1 MSDRLK
7 GRIALITGA
16 SRGLGQAI
24 ALAYAREGA
33 QLLLLASDATQLENV
48 DDQIRQLG
56 GEALLIPYDL
66 SNWMGISHLT
76 QHIHEK
82 FGRLDILVG
91 NAAQN
96 SVLSPVTHG
105 TPEEWERTMQ
115 VNVLANWALIKACD
129 PLLRASP
136 SGRAIFTTCS
146 PENFTLPYAQ
156 AYWGSY
162 FSSKAALESLI
173 LTYAQEVEHTQMRV
187 NLINPG
193 PLRTHLRAL
202 AFPGEDP
209 LSLNHPDEAAP
220 LFVNLACAD
229 YAHHGQV
236 VMGTR

>member
-105 TPEEWERTMQ
+105 TPEEWERVMR
-115 VNVLANWALIKACD
+115 VNVLANWALIRAFD

-146 PENFTLPYAQ
+146 PQNFTLPYAQ
-156 AYWGSY
+156 AYWGAY
-162 FSSKAALESLI
+162 FSSKAALESLF
-173 LTYAQEVEHTQMRV
+173 LTYF
-187 NLINPG
+187 L
-193 PLRTHLRAL
+193 
-202 AFPGEDP
+202 
-209 LSLNHPDEAAP
+209 
-220 LFVNLACAD
+220 
-229 YAHHGQV
+229 
-236 VMGTR
+236 